1 MFDDRRQILF
11 PPVGHSRDSP
21 KRIKTPVVM
30 DDLITKEST
39 EFRELTGQIRTAHKN
54 IVAVREKHRPTI
66 ADERCLSGEEVM
78 EYLHISPRTLQNLR
92 DNRIIG
98 FTTIGG
104 KILYPER
111 ELQKVLLDNYRPTE
125 PPF

>member
-1 MFDDRRQILF
+1 MENL
-11 PPVGHSRDSP
+11 
-21 KRIKTPVVM
+21 
-30 DDLITKEST
+30 LTKESA
-39 EFRELTGQIRTAHKN
+39 EFKELIGHIRTAHKS
-54 IVAVREKHRPTI
+54 VMAVRERHRPTI
-66 ADERCLSGEEVM
+66 ADERYLKGEEVI

-92 DNRIIG
+92 DNRLIG

-111 ELQKVLLDNYRPTE
+111 ELQKVLLDNYTPVE